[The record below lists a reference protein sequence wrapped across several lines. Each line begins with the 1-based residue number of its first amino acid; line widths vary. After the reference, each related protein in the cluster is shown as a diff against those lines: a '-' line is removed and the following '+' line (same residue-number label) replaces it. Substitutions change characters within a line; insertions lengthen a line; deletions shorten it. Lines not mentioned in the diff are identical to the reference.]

1 LVNPKRYAE
10 AEAWADRFIKQQ
22 PRDPNSHLLKGV
34 ILENTNRCPSAIAHF
49 ERAIPLSGRDFHP
62 ALHRH
67 LGSCR
72 YLMKEFAA
80 AYAHF
85 QKGVNVYLQDEAS
98 ETLYQYA
105 YSAVIVG
112 DVPRASLLLRALLY
126 QTPDAET
133 RLRERAQGLL
143 AQIEADSS
151 LAGTFLD
158 RLVRPLP

>member
-1 LVNPKRYAE
+1 
-10 AEAWADRFIKQQ
+10 
-22 PRDPNSHLLKGV
+22 V

-49 ERAIPLSGRDFHP
+49 ERAIPCPGETFTGTASPLRILSIFDERVRCSLC
-62 ALHRH
+62 ALP
-67 LGSCR
+67 
-72 YLMKEFAA
+72 E
-80 AYAHF
+80 
-85 QKGVNVYLQDEAS
+85 GVNVYLQDEAS